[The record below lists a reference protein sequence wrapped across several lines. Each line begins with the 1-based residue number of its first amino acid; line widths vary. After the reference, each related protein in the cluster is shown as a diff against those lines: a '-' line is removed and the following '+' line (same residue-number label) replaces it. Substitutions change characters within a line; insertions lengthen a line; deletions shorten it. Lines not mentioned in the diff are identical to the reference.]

1 MNFLSPDFSKP
12 ACSGNPGSLLFEYS
26 EYNLFSDIVSK
37 IMGKFTSNDSSGE
50 VMETWREGR
59 GLVRRSE
66 L

>member
-1 MNFLSPDFSKP
+1 
-12 ACSGNPGSLLFEYS
+12 LLFEYS